1 MSRVSAQ
8 RSHDVVT
15 ARAVIP
21 KAQPSFPLRFD
32 LVRHKLRV
40 QPVNPILTILRVLT
54 SW

>member
-21 KAQPSFPLRFD
+21 KARPSFPLRFD
-32 LVRHKLRV
+32 LIRHKLRA
-40 QPVNPILTILRVLT
+40 QPVNPILTLLRVIV